1 MPELSQVPED
11 DQGIDF
17 DNPVGEGVYPLKE
30 LSSGEHITEDGA
42 PVYVDENGNRATV

>member
-17 DNPVGEGVYPLKE
+17 DNPAGDGVYPLKE
-30 LSSGEHITEDGA
+30 LSTGEHIT
-42 PVYVDENGNRATV
+42 